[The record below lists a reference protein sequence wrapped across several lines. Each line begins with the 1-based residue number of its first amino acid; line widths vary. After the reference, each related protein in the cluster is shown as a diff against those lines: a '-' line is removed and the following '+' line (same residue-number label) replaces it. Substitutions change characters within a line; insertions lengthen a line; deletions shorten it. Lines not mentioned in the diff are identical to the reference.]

1 MGIAASAHTPVRM
14 APAAARLSMGLEKS
28 RHAGCLPILAAQKS
42 TMPPVVEPMVI
53 GRQSALPAIARP

>member
-1 MGIAASAHTPVRM
+1 
-14 APAAARLSMGLEKS
+14 MGLEES